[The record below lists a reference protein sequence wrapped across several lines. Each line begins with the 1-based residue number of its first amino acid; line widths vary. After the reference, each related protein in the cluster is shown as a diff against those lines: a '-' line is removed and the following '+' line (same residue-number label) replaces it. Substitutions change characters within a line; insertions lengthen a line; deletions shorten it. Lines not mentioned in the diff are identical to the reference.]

1 MSRIRLVGQVSGHKV
16 ENEAVELGREEADK
30 LNDQAEAGT
39 ADQTEDEE

>member
-1 MSRIRLVGQVSGHKV
+1 VSRFRLVGQVSGHKV

-30 LNDQAEAGT
+30 LNEQAEAGT

>member
-1 MSRIRLVGQVSGHKV
+1 MSRFRLVGQVSGHKV

-30 LNDQAEAGT
+30 LNEQAEAGT